1 MKSPDSSI
9 MVCLKSF
16 IVLSLNYTVC
26 FSIEW
31 SRRYIG
37 KYILYRQCKKLA
49 DTQSEFETGII
60 LPALQDDDRLVT
72 NIQRFSKVL
81 ARHAPFR
88 TQSGQA
94 LIDSNFRHTILDFI
108 SSQGNMHIY
117 PAKGQSAE
125 PDQLDVGGT
134 S

>member
-16 IVLSLNYTVC
+16 IVLSFNYTVC

-37 KYILYRQCKKLA
+37 KYILYGQCKKLA

-60 LPALQDDDRLVT
+60 LPTLQDDDRLVT

-88 TQSGQA
+88 TQNGQA
-94 LIDSNFRHTILDFI
+94 IIHSTLSHTISNLI
-108 SSQGNMHIY
+108 SIHGYMLIWT
-117 PAKGQSAE
+117 
-125 PDQLDVGGT
+125 D
-134 S
+134 